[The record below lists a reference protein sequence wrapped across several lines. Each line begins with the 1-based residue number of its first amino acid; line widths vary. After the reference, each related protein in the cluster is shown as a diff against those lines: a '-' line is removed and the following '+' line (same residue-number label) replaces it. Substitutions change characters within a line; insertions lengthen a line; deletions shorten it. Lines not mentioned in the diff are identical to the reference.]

1 MKKLPFNH
9 MLALVSTMTLAAGS
23 HTVYAQQA
31 AAPEVDEIVISGFRQ
46 AILNSVEAKRDS
58 DVVADIVD
66 ASALGS

>member
-1 MKKLPFNH
+1 

-46 AILNSVEAKRDS
+46 AILKIVFIIIFFINKRL
-58 DVVADIVD
+58 IFHFFY
-66 ASALGS
+66 